1 MLHKKIREFYLGQ
14 DQNSFDQNYDKLIKM
29 FSDRMFLVDAET
41 SVRLQAK
48 ASSSSVYYYYFS
60 YPGDNNEAKVIDH
73 AADIKYLYGPAFS
86 SGPLTPDELKMR
98 SILLDMLVS
107 YAKTSIPTIE
117 GVKWNPTAY
126 DKLTYLNISGFRRGE
141 IKLETVDELTP
152 RGFWNSLK
160 FAENENLISLKD
172 EL

>member
-1 MLHKKIREFYLGQ
+1 
-14 DQNSFDQNYDKLIKM
+14 
-29 FSDRMFLVDAET
+29 
-41 SVRLQAK
+41 
-48 ASSSSVYYYYFS
+48 
-60 YPGDNNEAKVIDH
+60 
-73 AADIKYLYGPAFS
+73 LYGPAFS

-107 YAKTSIPTIE
+107 YAKTRYHFQYHAASFLISKIFSIPTIE

-126 DKLTYLNISGFRRGE
+126 DKLTYLNISGFRREE